1 VAVFGW
7 GLLLVLGMVK
17 PGSGVSPGRR
27 RRVGRT
33 PNQLSDVREAA
44 LSLFA
49 ERGYRSTGVRDIADA
64 LGIGATSVY
73 SHVRSKGELL
83 REIVIGTMDAVLRNQ
98 ADAIASTDDV
108 VEQLRRAAESQIRYF
123 TRFPREAI
131 VTTRDFSWADPD
143 DLPEIL
149 DKRHTYRG
157 RIEEL
162 LARGTAAGR
171 FQPKNPKIG
180 AFAIIEM
187 CEAVPVW
194 FRPDGELTEDSVAY
208 LYGEYAVRLA
218 GATAPLD
225 R

>member
-1 VAVFGW
+1 MA
-7 GLLLVLGMVK
+7 K
-17 PGSGVSPGRR
+17 PRGGVTQRR
-27 RRVGRT
+27 QRRAARS

-49 ERGYRSTGVRDIADA
+49 ERGYRSTGVRDIADL

-83 REIVIGTMDAVLRNQ
+83 REIVIGTMDAVLLDQ
-98 ADAIASTDDV
+98 ADAIASTEDV

-131 VTTRDFSWADPD
+131 VTTRDFSWADPE

-149 DKRHTYRG
+149 EKRRVFRG

-162 LARGTAAGR
+162 LVRGTGQGR

-187 CEAVPVW
+187 CEAVPIW
-194 FRPDGELTEDSVAY
+194 FRPDGELSEASVAY

-218 GATAPLD
+218 GATPPLQP
-225 R
+225 

>member
-1 VAVFGW
+1 MA
-7 GLLLVLGMVK
+7 K
-17 PGSGVSPGRR
+17 PRGGETPARQRR
-27 RRVGRT
+27 AART
-33 PNQLSDVREAA
+33 SNQLVDVREAA
-44 LSLFA
+44 LTLFA

-83 REIVIGTMDAVLRNQ
+83 RDIVVGTLDAVLLNQ

-108 VEQLRRAAESQIRYF
+108 VDQLRRAAESQIRYF

-131 VTTRDFSWADPD
+131 VTTRDFTWADAD

-149 DKRHTYRG
+149 DKRQTYRS

-162 LARGTAAGR
+162 LERGTTEGHFR
-171 FQPKNPKIG
+171 PRNSKIG

-187 CEAVPVW
+187 CEAVPIW
-194 FRPDGELTEDSVAY
+194 FRPDGELSESAVAY

-218 GATAPLD
+218 GAAEKPLGH
-225 R
+225 

>member
-1 VAVFGW
+1 
-7 GLLLVLGMVK
+7 MVK
-17 PGSGVSPGRR
+17 PQSGVTQRR
-27 RRVGRT
+27 QRRTART
-33 PNQLSDVREAA
+33 SNQLSDVREAA
-44 LSLFA
+44 LTLFA
-49 ERGYRSTGVRDIADA
+49 ERGYRSTGVRDIADL

-83 REIVIGTMDAVLRNQ
+83 REIVIGTMDAVLVHQ
-98 ADAIASTDDV
+98 ADAIGSTDDV

-131 VTTRDFSWADPD
+131 VTTRDFSWVDPG

-149 DKRHTYRG
+149 ERRHAYRG

-162 LARGTAAGR
+162 LERGTAAGR

-194 FRPDGELTEDSVAY
+194 FRPDGELSEASVAY

-218 GATAPLD
+218 GATESLD

>member
-1 VAVFGW
+1 
-7 GLLLVLGMVK
+7 LLLLLGMAK
-17 PGSGVSPGRR
+17 PRSGVTQARQRR
-27 RRVGRT
+27 AART
-33 PNQLSDVREAA
+33 SNQLSDVREAA
-44 LSLFA
+44 LTLFA

-83 REIVIGTMDAVLRNQ
+83 RDIVVGTLDAVLLNQ

-108 VEQLRRAAESQIRYF
+108 VDQLRRAAESQIRYF

-131 VTTRDFSWADPD
+131 VTTRDFTWADAG

-149 DKRHTYRG
+149 DKRQTYRS

-162 LARGTAAGR
+162 LERGTAEGHFR
-171 FQPKNPKIG
+171 PKNSKIG

-194 FRPDGELTEDSVAY
+194 FRPDGELSESAVAY

-218 GATAPLD
+218 GAAGQPHG